1 MMWPE
6 RSETVMDLRQ
16 LEYVVAVA
24 EERSFTRAA
33 ARCHVVQSALS
44 AQVARLER
52 ELGVTLFHRTSRSV
66 KVAPAGELLLPHAR
80 GLLRGAEVARA
91 ELAGFA
97 GVVTGRLRLG
107 VIGTAAM
114 RMPRFDRALL
124 TFHQRHP
131 AVEIAV
137 HDTGSR
143 HMAEAVR
150 TGDLDLAFVGL
161 YAEQLL
167 PGLVHHLLV
176 DEPLVAVVAPTH
188 PLAQHDRVTLDEL
201 AATGPFIEMRPESG
215 LRLQADT
222 AFDRA
227 GVERTV
233 AFEVGTPDAVAR
245 YAGLGLGTV
254 LVPAS
259 TAGAVARVA
268 VLPLLDPEARHPI
281 GLVHRAPAPSTPSA
295 RAFLSEVLGTDG
307 ELPARARE
315 GPPACR

>member
-1 MMWPE
+1 
-6 RSETVMDLRQ
+6 MDLRQ

-52 ELGVTLFHRTSRSV
+52 ELGVRLFHRTSRSV
-66 KVAPAGELLLPHAR
+66 RVAPAGELLLPHAR
-80 GLLRGAEVARA
+80 ELLRGAEVARA
-91 ELAGFA
+91 ELAGFS

-114 RMPRFDRALL
+114 RLPRFDRALL
-124 TFHQRHP
+124 EFHQRHP

-137 HDTGSR
+137 HDSGSR

-161 YAEQLL
+161 YAEQLP
-167 PGLVHHLLV
+167 PGLVHHLLA

-188 PLAQHDRVTLDEL
+188 PLAGRDGVALDEL
-201 AATGPFIEMRPESG
+201 AAAGPFIEMRQESG
-215 LRLQADT
+215 LRLQADA

-233 AFEVGTPDAVAR
+233 AFELGTPDAVTR
-245 YAGLGLGTV
+245 YAGLGLGAG
-254 LVPAS
+254 LVPTS
-259 TAGAVARVA
+259 TARAATLVA
-268 VLPLLDPEARHPI
+268 VLRLDDPTARHPI
-281 GLVHRAPAPSTPSA
+281 GLVHRAPTLSTPSA
-295 RAFLSEVLGTDG
+295 RAFLAAVLGTG
-307 ELPARARE
+307 SESPGPA
-315 GPPACR
+315 GPTGDPRR

>member
-1 MMWPE
+1 
-6 RSETVMDLRQ
+6 MDLRQ

-66 KVAPAGELLLPHAR
+66 RVAPAGELLLPHAR
-80 GLLRGAEVARA
+80 ELLRGAEVARA
-91 ELAGFA
+91 ELAGFS

-114 RMPRFDRALL
+114 RLPRFDRALL
-124 TFHQRHP
+124 AFHQRHP

-161 YAEQLL
+161 YAEQLP
-167 PGLVHHLLV
+167 PGLVHHLLA

-188 PLAQHDRVTLDEL
+188 PLAGRDGVALDEL
-201 AATGPFIEMRPESG
+201 AATGPFIEMRRESG
-215 LRLQADT
+215 LRLQADA

-227 GVERTV
+227 AVERTV
-233 AFEVGTPDAVAR
+233 AFELGTPDAVAR
-245 YAGLGLGTV
+245 YAGLGLGAG

-259 TAGAVARVA
+259 TARAAARVA
-268 VLPLLDPEARHPI
+268 VLRLDDPTARHPI

-295 RAFLSEVLGTDG
+295 RAFLAVVLGTGG
-307 ELPARARE
+307 ESPGRA
-315 GPPACR
+315 GPTGDPRR